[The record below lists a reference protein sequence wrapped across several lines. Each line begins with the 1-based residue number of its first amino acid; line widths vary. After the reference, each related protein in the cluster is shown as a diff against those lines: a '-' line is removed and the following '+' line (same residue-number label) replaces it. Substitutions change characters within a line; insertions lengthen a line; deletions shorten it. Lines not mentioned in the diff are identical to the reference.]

1 MSSDYPIRINARTAE
16 MMKAMSIVHDV
27 DGRPTESYDSIIRRA
42 VTALKVQQQP
52 KKIDV
57 SRS

>member
-16 MMKAMSIVHDV
+16 MMKEQSLTHDI
-27 DGRPTESYDSIIRRA
+27 DDRPTESYDSIIRRA